1 MIAVTLTD
9 GCVYQYNDID
19 EAIREIEYIVI
30 DSDFDIT
37 IITVEE
43 VDSTDRVIQ
52 EYECEWSLN
61 MVPI

>member
-19 EAIREIEYIVI
+19 EAISEIQDMVI

-37 IITVEE
+37 IVTVEE

-52 EYECEWSLN
+52 EYGCEWSLN
-61 MVPI
+61 IIPI

>member
-19 EAIREIEYIVI
+19 EAISEIQDMVI

-37 IITVEE
+37 IVTVEE

-61 MVPI
+61 IVPI